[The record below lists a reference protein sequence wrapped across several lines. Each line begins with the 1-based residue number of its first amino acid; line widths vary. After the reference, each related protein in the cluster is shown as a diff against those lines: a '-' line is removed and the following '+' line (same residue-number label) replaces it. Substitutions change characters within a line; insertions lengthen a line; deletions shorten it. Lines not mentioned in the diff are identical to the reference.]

1 MLVHKMNT
9 SSSFVQEPAMPPQP
23 RLIAFWC
30 HWCGE
35 QVIEDHPVAWTSPYC
50 RSCSLKLGTEM
61 QENEQTRY
69 LS

>member
-1 MLVHKMNT
+1 
-9 SSSFVQEPAMPPQP
+9 MPPQP